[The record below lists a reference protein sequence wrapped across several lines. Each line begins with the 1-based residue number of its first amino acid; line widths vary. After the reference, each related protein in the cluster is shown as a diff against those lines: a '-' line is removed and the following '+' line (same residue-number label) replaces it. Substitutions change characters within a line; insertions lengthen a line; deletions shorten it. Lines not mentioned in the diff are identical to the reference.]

1 MIDVPK
7 RRLFSRSSIGR
18 NRWFWVVIED
28 WLSDPITSG
37 IARSP
42 EDALAEAE
50 RQYGPV
56 AQRNATLAKSH
67 WAKQRAMERQRSVAN
82 GDEALPL
89 EFVYRCYWDYS
100 EYDSSTYEVIEP
112 HRIVKKTKK
121 RLYVEDEAY
130 DRRGPST
137 GEWWEYE
144 RRTFILDR
152 RLFES
157 TGTADRASR
166 GWWGHHTYYADPAL
180 FHAERGRCARPACF
194 EAMDLPAD
202 ATIAQ
207 IKSAYRRLSRA
218 THPDAGGNDD
228 DFVRLR
234 QNYEAAL
241 KIADM
246 RR

>member
-1 MIDVPK
+1 MTEVPK
-7 RRLFSRSSIGR
+7 HRMFSRSSIGR

-28 WLSDPITSG
+28 WLSDPIASG

-42 EDALAEAE
+42 EVALAEAE

-82 GDEALPL
+82 RDDALPL

-100 EYDSSTYEVIEP
+100 DYDSSQYEVIER

-121 RLYVEDEAY
+121 RLYVEDDEY
-130 DRRGPST
+130 DRGPSS
-137 GEWWEYE
+137 GEWWDYDQT
-144 RRTFILDR
+144 TFVLDR
-152 RLFES
+152 REFEI
-157 TGTADRASR
+157 TGKANRSGR
-166 GWWGHHTYYADPAL
+166 WQYHCSYYADPAL
-180 FHAERGRCARPACF
+180 FHAERGRRARPACF

-218 THPDAGGNDD
+218 THPDVGGNND
-228 DFVRLR
+228 DFVQLR
-234 QNYEAAL
+234 QNYEEAL
-241 KIADM
+241 KIAAQ
-246 RR
+246 RG